1 MTTKQQRLDK
11 HRKEVSDSKPVKKV
25 KNGNSGRTID
35 INIADFK
42 SSPLWSLLIETAR
55 NNPLYAGN
63 VGYAEEYILPK
74 NPNISAKEL
83 ANKLAITLGEALAIL
98 EGLLPK

>member
-1 MTTKQQRLDK
+1 LTTKQERLDK
-11 HRKEVSDSKPVKKV
+11 HRKDVSDSKPVRKL
-25 KNGNSGRTID
+25 KNGKSGRTI
-35 INIADFK
+35 DFK
-42 SSPLWSLLIETAR
+42 SSPLWPLLLETAR

-83 ANKLAITLGEALAIL
+83 ANKLSVTVGEALAIL
-98 EGLLPK
+98 EGLLPEK